1 MNEVSNIH
9 FVGFF
14 AYRHY
19 LSKKTKSY
27 LETQCIIDVKL
38 FWIFFLKYMKVD
50 LFLWFFFSEYWQK
63 EEFKMLFLALV
74 YF

>member
-1 MNEVSNIH
+1 MHEVSNIH
-9 FVGFF
+9 FVGFLHIGII
-14 AYRHY
+14 YR
-19 LSKKTKSY
+19 KKTKSY
-27 LETQCIIDVKL
+27 LETLCIVDVKL
-38 FWIFFLKYMKVD
+38 FWLFFLKYMKVD